1 MHGRARALQAHY
13 SNPSPNPSP
22 SASPSANPANPDP
35 NPSPDPRSAGA
46 AERGLARIGG
56 HGLITATQLT
66 GTLRATGSQ
75 VPLNALVRVPGSKT
89 VVKERAPSADPP
101 PPPAPPF

>member
-22 SASPSANPANPDP
+22 ALALALTLTPTP
-35 NPSPDPRSAGA
+35 NPSPDPRSAGT

-66 GTLRATGSQ
+66 GTLRATGT
-75 VPLNALVRVPGSKT
+75 SKRT
-89 VVKERAPSADPP
+89 SKGTR
-101 PPPAPPF
+101 